1 MNVNEFA
8 LATGFNA
15 EYIRNACRLGRIP
28 HEMWNGKIEIS
39 PGLVPLWA
47 AKKNRKHKKS
57 GRTIHND
64 VYLYQ
69 CALDNY
75 NKKHDKDLSY
85 GQAVAMGVIC
95 DE

>member
-1 MNVNEFA
+1 MTVNEFA
-8 LATGFNA
+8 LAIGFNA
-15 EYIRNACRLGRIP
+15 KYIRNACRLGRIP

-39 PGLVPLWA
+39 PGLVPLWV
-47 AKKNRKHKKS
+47 AKKNRKYKKS

-69 CALDNY
+69 RALDKFNEEHGTRY
-75 NKKHDKDLSY
+75 SY
-85 GQAVAMGVIC
+85 GQAVALGVIT